1 MEYIVEKNL
10 FVTKLENFL
19 NEKAQEG
26 YRLCTIVPG
35 EVEKDYKGMGND
47 RVGMVNVVM
56 SREN

>member
-10 FVTKLENFL
+10 FVTKLEKFL
-19 NEKAQEG
+19 NEKADEG
-26 YRLCTIVPG
+26 FTLCTIVPG

>member
-19 NEKAQEG
+19 NDKAADG
-26 YRLCTIVPG
+26 YTLCTIVPG

-47 RVGMVNVVM
+47 RIGMVNVIM
-56 SREN
+56 CREN